1 MSSIASQLP
10 NDPIESVQISVPT
23 RTPWLATKVS
33 ERVFLAAALLIVT
46 AALLFL
52 FALIAQLILDGL
64 PRIEG
69 SFFTAG
75 PSRNAERA
83 GIFPALMGSLWLM
96 GIVATFAVP
105 LGIGAAVYLEEY
117 APKNRLT
124 AFIEL
129 NIANLA
135 GVPSIIYGLLGLQLF
150 VRTFD
155 LGRSVMAGGLTLSLV
170 VLPVIIIASREALR
184 TVPRALREGALA
196 LGATQW
202 QSIFHHVLPNA
213 LPGILTGCILAFSRA
228 IGETAP
234 LITMGALTYVAFA
247 PTDPLS
253 PFTALPIQ
261 AFNWISRP
269 QAAFHTNAAA
279 AISVLLVVLLSFNV
293 LAIVLRAKL
302 ERRS

>member
-1 MSSIASQLP
+1 MNWSTSTRSSHKNL
-10 NDPIESVQISVPT
+10 
-23 RTPWLATKVS
+23 LAYPQA
-33 ERVFLAAALLIVT
+33 ERVFIAIALMVVSS
-46 AALLFL
+46 ALLFL
-52 FALIAQLILDGL
+52 CVLLVQLLLDGM
-64 PRIEG
+64 PRLEP
-69 SFFTAG
+69 SFFTSS
-75 PSRNAERA
+75 PSRVADRA

-96 GIVATFAVP
+96 GIVAMFAVP
-105 LGIGAAVYLEEY
+105 LGVGAAVYLEEY

-124 AFIEL
+124 SFIEL

-150 VRTFD
+150 VRVCGFD
-155 LGRSVMAGGLTLSLV
+155 RSVLSGGLTLSLV
-170 VLPVIIIASREALR
+170 VLPVIIIAAREALR
-184 TVPRALREGALA
+184 NVPKALREGALA

-202 QSIFHHVLPNA
+202 QSILHHVLPNA
-213 LPGILTGCILAFSRA
+213 TPGILTGCILAFSRA

-247 PTDPLS
+247 PQTPLS
-253 PFTALPIQ
+253 AFTALPIQ

-293 LAIVLRAKL
+293 LAVILRAKL

>member
-1 MSSIASQLP
+1 MNWSTSTGSSRKNL
-10 NDPIESVQISVPT
+10 
-23 RTPWLATKVS
+23 LAYPQA
-33 ERVFLAAALLIVT
+33 ERVFIAIALTVVSG
-46 AALLFL
+46 ALLFL
-52 FALIAQLILDGL
+52 CVLLVQLLLDGM
-64 PRIEG
+64 PRLEP
-69 SFFTAG
+69 SFFTG
-75 PSRNAERA
+75 SPSRVADRA

-96 GIVATFAVP
+96 GIVAVFAVP
-105 LGIGAAVYLEEY
+105 LGVGAAVYLEEY

-124 AFIEL
+124 SFIEL

-150 VRTFD
+150 VRVCGFD
-155 LGRSVMAGGLTLSLV
+155 RSVLSGGLTLSLV
-170 VLPVIIIASREALR
+170 VLPVIIIAAREALR
-184 TVPRALREGALA
+184 NVPKALREGALA

-213 LPGILTGCILAFSRA
+213 TPGILTGCILAFSRA

-247 PTDPLS
+247 PQTPLS
-253 PFTALPIQ
+253 AFTALPIQ

-293 LAIVLRAKL
+293 LAVILRAKL